1 MPRVHK
7 RQKKHKQERRGQ
19 GRTIQTVMK
28 MKMKMEAVVSTQST
42 GSKNHHKLVVTMFQN
57 LFPPFNVKVIKARAC
72 RRAMLVNY
80 NSGDDTISIRH
91 YLIHATP
98 TDTAHDLLPLLE
110 ENPSR
115 FSKSRLSSGIL
126 KKREKRKGKGAAASE
141 ELQVDIKGGYEGHE
155 TVGKS
160 TITLTE
166 LGPRLELQLLVVHDA
181 LWDGTLLYSLHA
193 ESAQEAEEAQTGE
206 KRARTDD
213 SDGDEDEDEDDSG
226 GDGDAD
232 GDGYD
237 ERIRRPSRKA
247 VRVG

>member
-42 GSKNHHKLVVTMFQN
+42 G
-57 LFPPFNVKVIKARAC
+57 
-72 RRAMLVNY
+72 
-80 NSGDDTISIRH
+80 
-91 YLIHATP
+91 
-98 TDTAHDLLPLLE
+98 
-110 ENPSR
+110 
-115 FSKSRLSSGIL
+115 
-126 KKREKRKGKGAAASE
+126 EKRKGKGAAASE